1 MCRHCAEEEDA
12 VTSSYEPKMLT
23 EDMLALVDRPM
34 HEATSYP
41 IDVNDIRRWAIAV
54 YYPDVPP
61 REFWDDEYAATTP
74 WGGIV
79 APEEFNP
86 FAWAT
91 KDPPLSA
98 RREQGVPGR
107 WGHFEAVFGM
117 EPPPYRAVLQSRVIS
132 TYSAVR
138 MRPGDTIRSV
148 DRISEYFE
156 REGKMGPQLYTTI
169 SVDYFNQHEEWIKRR
184 DTVFVRYQ

>member
-1 MCRHCAEEEDA
+1 
-12 VTSSYEPKMLT
+12 MLT
-23 EDMLALVDRPM
+23 DEMLSLVDRPM

-41 IDVNDIRRWAIAV
+41 IGVNDIRRWAIAV

-61 REFWDDEYAATTP
+61 REFWDEEYAATTR
-74 WGGIV
+74 WRGIV

-91 KDPPLSA
+91 QDPLLSA
-98 RREQGVPGR
+98 PREQGGPGR
-107 WGHFEAVFGM
+107 WGHFESVFGL
-117 EPPPYRAVLQSRVIS
+117 EPPPYRAVLQSRVIA
-132 TYSAVR
+132 TYSPIR

-169 SVDYFNQHEEWIKRR
+169 AVDYFHQKEEWIKRR